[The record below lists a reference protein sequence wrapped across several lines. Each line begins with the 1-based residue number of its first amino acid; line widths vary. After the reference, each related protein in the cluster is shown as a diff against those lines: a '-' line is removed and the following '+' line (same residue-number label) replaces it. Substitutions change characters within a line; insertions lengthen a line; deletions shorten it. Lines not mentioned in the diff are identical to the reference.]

1 MESLNNILRIQ
12 PKTRIEFNPKSR
24 YSESIKAKRIHY
36 EKWEPLDNIQVEST
50 LSELERRT
58 RSNDHFRKNQY
69 MPEKWSNG
77 GRNARERQENFDEC
91 IYEQQLTQRLGPG
104 IYTQQ
109 PQLEWISLQEALTVF
124 RVKEK
129 TVRLWIEEEKLK
141 VLQRIKDQL
150 ILIYI
155 DESFFKLFFPNSS
168 KTSKEKIRF
177 LRRKLKSVNPE
188 LRPQKYE
195 KWFLPSVTTEIVWPE
210 HFSDKF
216 LRLQLANKEYDSK
229 IFMQNRSIANVEKEN
244 FPAPYHNLDVNYFNT
259 LLKRSTVMYLGKP
272 TLRYFTTQEAAWYLR
287 INEQSLINAVKSE
300 ELTPMKTDL
309 GEHYIFEK
317 KQLLVFAGPSS
328 NPITAD
334 ESTQKTLAWLAAEFQ
349 ADFSGTIPPDAE
361 SRVFLSEAALARERK
376 KLKKSFIRLSEV
388 SFPLRVQ
395 NLFFFNWLLNPKLK
409 YFQVPKAM
417 KDIDIMD

>member
-1 MESLNNILRIQ
+1 MESLKYILRIQ
-12 PKTRIEFNPKSR
+12 PKTRIKFNPKTR
-24 YSESIKAKRIHY
+24 WTESIKAQRIHY
-36 EKWEPLDNIQVEST
+36 EKWEPLDNIEVEST
-50 LSELERRT
+50 LSELERTT

-69 MPEKWSNG
+69 MPKKWSNG

-104 IYTQQ
+104 TYTQE
-109 PQLEWISLQEALTVF
+109 PPLEWISLQEALLVF
-124 RVKEK
+124 HVKEE
-129 TVRLWIEEEKLK
+129 TVRLWIDEEKLK
-141 VLQRIKDQL
+141 VLHHAKDHL

-168 KTSKEKIRF
+168 KTSKEKMRF
-177 LRRKLKSVNPE
+177 LYRKLNSVNPDIK
-188 LRPQKYE
+188 PQKYE
-195 KWFLPSVTTEIVWPE
+195 KWFLPNVIIEIVWPE

-216 LRLQLANKEYDSK
+216 LRLQLANKEFDSK
-229 IFMQNRSIANVEKEN
+229 IFHQYRSIANVEKEN
-244 FPAPYHNLDVNYFNT
+244 FPAPYLNLDVDYFNA
-259 LLKRSTVMYLGKP
+259 LWERSTLMYLGKP
-272 TLRYFTTQEAAWYLR
+272 ALRYFTTQEAAWYLR
-287 INEQSLINAVKSE
+287 TNEQTLINAVKSE

-328 NPITAD
+328 NPITTD

-361 SRVFLSEAALARERK
+361 SRDFMSESDLVRERK

-388 SFPLRVQ
+388 SFLYRVQ
-395 NLFFFNWLLNPKLK
+395 NLYFFNWLFNPELK
-409 YFQVPKAM
+409 YFKVPKVIKEM
-417 KDIDIMD
+417 DI